1 MTSRN
6 YMRLGFDYSGEIL
19 RWTLMRPH
27 DLRAAVVRF
36 AEAAAPA
43 RFELT
48 YFDLNIALPQREY
61 SAQEVEAMLNYL
73 GERGIHLSEDS

>member
-1 MTSRN
+1 MDP
-6 YMRLGFDYSGEIL
+6 YEMPD
-19 RWTLMRPH
+19 

-48 YFDLNIALPQREY
+48 HFDLNIALPQREY
-61 SAQEVEAMLNYL
+61 SAQEIEAMLNYL